1 MFVYLQ
7 NNENDI
13 AMTITVKI
21 DTSTPEGIHLVEELR
36 RYPETVEFIEST
48 VISEPAPTGYV
59 SVKEGFDQVR
69 EHVKSISAS
78 ESAKLAFQ
86 KLGEKYNHTFDNKY
100 TR

>member
-1 MFVYLQ
+1 MQY
-7 NNENDI
+7 NEKDI
-13 AMTITVKI
+13 TMTITVKI
-21 DTSTPEGIHLVEELR
+21 DTSTPEGKKLVEELHQH
-36 RYPETVEFIEST
+36 PEVVEFVESS
-48 VISEPAPTGYV
+48 VVSDSAPTGYV

-86 KLGEKYNHTFDNKY
+86 KLGEKYNHTFENKY